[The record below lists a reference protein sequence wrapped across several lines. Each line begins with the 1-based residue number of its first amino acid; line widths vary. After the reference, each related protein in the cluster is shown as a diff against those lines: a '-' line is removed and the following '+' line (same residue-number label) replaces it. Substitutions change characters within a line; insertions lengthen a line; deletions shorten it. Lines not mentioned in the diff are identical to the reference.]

1 MFFNPLSPFNPFS
14 PFNPVNIVKTVGPLV
29 GAYVAKDVIDKVG
42 DILDDITNAGQ
53 GVRANILKEFNNGT
67 QPTASTTSTSATYST
82 SRSTPNDVSCASPGR
97 PTQANRSLASNEKEL
112 EKYAKLMR

>member
-1 MFFNPLSPFNPFS
+1 MFFNPFNPFS

-29 GAYVAKDVIDKVG
+29 GAYVAKDVIDKVE
-42 DILDDITNAGQ
+42 DILDDITNVGQ

-82 SRSTPNDVSCASPGR
+82 SRSTPNESGASTHQS
-97 PTQANRSLASNEKEL
+97 TQANRSLASNEKEL